1 MLMSHAIPGPLS
13 GKVALVTGAARGQ
26 GRAHAELLA
35 AQGAA
40 VVITDVATQVE
51 TVPYPTSS
59 KEDLD
64 ETVESIRAA
73 GGQVEAVI
81 ADVRSP
87 EEITQSVQLA
97 LDTFGR
103 LDIAIAN
110 AGIFHRGPS
119 WELTEEEFA
128 TMIDVNLT
136 GVWRTI
142 KAVAPTLIARRSGA
156 IVLTSSQN
164 GLEGGKDYS
173 HYAAAKHGVIGLMR
187 SVALELAPH
196 NVRVNAVCPGVI
208 RTKMNMWQG
217 CYDMM
222 HGGPGGTIDDLL
234 NATAHMSALPG
245 RTAMDPETVS
255 NAVLFL
261 ATDQSIDITG
271 HALPV
276 DGGHMV
282 LTGFNPSPP
291 QPQS

>member
-1 MLMSHAIPGPLS
+1 MANSSYGPLS
-13 GKVALVTGAARGQ
+13 GKVALITGAARGQ

-51 TVPYPTSS
+51 TVPYPTAT
-59 KEDLD
+59 KDDLN

-73 GGQVEAVI
+73 GGQVESLI
-81 ADVRSP
+81 ADVRSSDDVH
-87 EEITQSVQLA
+87 QSVQLA

-110 AGIFHRGPS
+110 AGIFHRGAS
-119 WELTEEEFA
+119 WDLTEEEFA

-142 KAVAPTLIARRSGA
+142 KAVAPTMISQRSGA

-187 SVALELAPH
+187 SVALELAPY

-234 NATAHMSALPG
+234 TATAHMSALPG

-255 NAVLFL
+255 KAVLFL

-282 LTGFNPSPP
+282 LAGFNPSPP